1 MKIIKTLGGYKKVQ
15 EILADNGF
23 QIRYGTLAQQ
33 VLRKRI
39 TSDVALILWEYCN
52 KHGIE
57 VKPEDFK
64 GEE

>member
-15 EILADNGF
+15 QILADNGL

-39 TSDVALILWEYCN
+39 TGDVALSLWSYCE
-52 KHGIE
+52 KHNIK

-64 GEE
+64 GE

>member
-1 MKIIKTLGGYKKVQ
+1 MRIIKQLGGYKNVQ
-15 EILADNGF
+15 KILADNGF

-39 TSDVALILWEYCN
+39 TSDVALILWDYCEKN
-52 KHGIE
+52 GIR

-64 GEE
+64 GE